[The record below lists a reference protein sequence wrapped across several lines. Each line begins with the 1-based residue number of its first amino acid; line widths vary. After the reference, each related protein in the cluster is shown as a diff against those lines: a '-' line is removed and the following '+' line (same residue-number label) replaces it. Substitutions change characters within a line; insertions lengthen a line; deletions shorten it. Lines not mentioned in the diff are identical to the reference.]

1 MSGDYIEKL
10 PVDDSKPSAD
20 QMNLVNNIFKENYST
35 MDKLASE
42 FREGIVIAILF
53 IVFSLPQ
60 VDGVIQKF
68 VPSADNTMILT
79 GIKAV
84 IVVLLFYFIKNFHLS
99 KRN

>member
-10 PVDDSKPSAD
+10 PLDDSKPSAE
-20 QMNLVNNIFKENYST
+20 QMKLVNNIFKENYST

-42 FREGIVIAILF
+42 FREGMVIAILF
-53 IVFSLPQ
+53 VIFSLPQ
-60 VDGVIQKF
+60 MDDIIRKF

-84 IVVLLFYFIKNFHLS
+84 IVVLLFYFIKNYHLS
-99 KRN
+99 KRS